1 MPREMSGGTKLVVR
15 AILVFFFFPIVVEIT
30 NLVLSWSL
38 LLPLHLL
45 PKAWQH
51 ALTLPAAWL
60 ALAVSVVCGFLAV
73 RRFWPKMIEVYDDE
87 VVVADPAQTPP

>member
-1 MPREMSGGTKLVVR
+1 MPKEMSGGTKFMVR
-15 AILVFFFFPIVVEIT
+15 AILIFFLFPVVVEIT

-38 LLPLHLL
+38 LLPLKLL

-51 ALTLPAAWL
+51 ALTLPLAWL

-73 RRFWPKMIEVYDDE
+73 RRFWPKMIEIYDDE
-87 VVVADPAQTPP
+87 VDGAPAQTPP